1 MARRK
6 LRRIDVFARLGN
18 AVSVSLIAVS
28 KALPYR
34 FRVPLMGFIMSRVL
48 APLSGARRRVRRNL
62 AYVWPELSAD
72 KVEQIVRAAPD
83 NLGRALIEIYSGQGF
98 IDHVKDIVP
107 SGDGVADL
115 VEAGRAG
122 TPVVLVTGHFGNYDA
137 PRSWLATQGFKI
149 GGLYNPMKN
158 RHFNRHYV
166 AAISRL
172 ATPVFPRDR
181 HGLAEM
187 IRFLRDGGMVGMVI
201 DQHMNRGEVMTF
213 FGKPALTALSAAEMA
228 LKYKALL
235 VPIYGIRQADGLSFD
250 IRIEAPIPHTDA
262 HEMTQRLNNSL
273 EALVRAHPGQWMWTH
288 RRWKAERETGRR
300 KRAEVAEADV
310 S

>member
-6 LRRIDVFARLGN
+6 LRQTEFFARLGN
-18 AVSVSLIAVS
+18 GVSVGLIALS
-28 KALPYR
+28 KAMPYR
-34 FRVPLMGFIMSRVL
+34 FRVPLMGFIMSRIV
-48 APLSGARRRVRRNL
+48 APLTGARRRVRKNL
-62 AYVWPELSAD
+62 AYVMPGLSVAE
-72 KVEQIVRAAPD
+72 VERVVRGAPD

-98 IDHVKDIVP
+98 IDHVKDITP
-107 SGDGVADL
+107 SGDGVATL
-115 VEAGRAG
+115 IEAGRAG

-137 PRSWLATQGFKI
+137 PRSWLKAQGFAI

-187 IRFLRDGGMVGMVI
+187 IRFLREGGMVGMVI
-201 DQHMNRGEVMTF
+201 DQHMNRGEVMNF

-250 IRIEAPIPHTDA
+250 IRIEAPIAHTDA
-262 HEMTQRLNNSL
+262 HDMTQKLNDSL
-273 EALVRAHPGQWMWTH
+273 EALVRSHLDQWMWTH
-288 RRWKAERETGRR
+288 RRWKAER
-300 KRAEVAEADV
+300 
-310 S
+310 